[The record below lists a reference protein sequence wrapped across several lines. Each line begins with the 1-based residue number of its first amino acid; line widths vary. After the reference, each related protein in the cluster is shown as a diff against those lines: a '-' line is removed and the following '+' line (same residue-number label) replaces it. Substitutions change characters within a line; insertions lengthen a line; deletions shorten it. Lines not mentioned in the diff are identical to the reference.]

1 MRLSP
6 YTNRLWQIMRKL
18 GTEFCIGIGVWAL
31 EVPISYGLWFA
42 GNEVDIL
49 MPVTPLNIVVVACL
63 FLAFLVGF
71 LISHGFFQFPLKRST
86 QVLGLVLSMAATL
99 GLSLFFF
106 FGMVG
111 LMAMMVIIQLTN
123 IVDQTRGLIIA
134 VAIPALFVAFDT
146 LLGKNFDFTEV
157 VVYGIVNLLAILTS
171 YGLVAEQKA
180 KLEAEQLVRE
190 LKATQILLSATT
202 KRDERLRIARDL
214 HDALGHQLTALSLQ
228 LEVAS
233 HVSETD
239 KQKHILQAQKI
250 GGSLLYSVRETVSEI
265 RQKRDMDLRD
275 ALTALIQGVT
285 GITVKVKMDLDE
297 SMADARQMEVIFRCV
312 QEALT
317 NTVKHSAASECEI
330 ELSSTEEYFLLSVK
344 DNGSNTGEVE
354 AGNGLKGMTERVAS
368 IDGELTFNNSAD
380 GFVLNVK
387 LPIHG

>member
-1 MRLSP
+1 
-6 YTNRLWQIMRKL
+6 MRKL
-18 GTEFCIGIGVWAL
+18 GTEFYIGLGVWAL

-42 GNEVDIL
+42 GNEVEIH

-71 LISHGFFQFPLKRST
+71 LMSHGIFQFPLKRST

-123 IVDQTRGLIIA
+123 IVDQARGLIIA

-171 YGLVAEQKA
+171 YGLFAEKKA

-202 KRDERLRIARDL
+202 KKDERLRIARDL
-214 HDALGHQLTALSLQ
+214 HDSLGHQLTALSLQ

-239 KQKHILQAQKI
+239 KQKHILQAQGI
-250 GGSLLYSVRETVSEI
+250 GSSLLSSVRETVSEI
-265 RQKRDMDLRD
+265 RQERDMDLRD

-285 GITVKVKMDLDE
+285 GITVKLNMDLDE

-330 ELSSTEEYFLLSVK
+330 ELSNTQEYFSLSVK
-344 DNGSNTGEVE
+344 DNGSSTGDAE
-354 AGNGLKGMTERVAS
+354 AGNGLKGMAERVAS
-368 IDGELTFNNSAD
+368 IDGELTFNNSVD

-387 LPIHG
+387 LPIHV